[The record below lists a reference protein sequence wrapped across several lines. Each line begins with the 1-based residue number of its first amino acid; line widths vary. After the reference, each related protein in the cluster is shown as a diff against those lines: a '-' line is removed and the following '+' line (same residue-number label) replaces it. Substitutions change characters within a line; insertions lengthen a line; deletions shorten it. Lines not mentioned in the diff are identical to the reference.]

1 MQIYHS
7 VADCQ
12 PCGRGAVALG
22 FFDGLHIGHAAV
34 VSRALSY
41 QQEGLCPCVF
51 TFTMD
56 GGHPAAKSTGNALT
70 TERQKEQLLESWG
83 VQLVLCPD
91 FSEFHAMEPESFVD
105 EILVRRLN
113 AGAACCGED
122 FRFGKKAAGDVGQL
136 AALCQARG
144 IRLDVV
150 PPVTFEGERVSSTR
164 IRSLLGEGRV
174 ADANRLL
181 GRAFGYDFTVVRG
194 KQLGRKLD
202 SPTINQRLPDGFV
215 PLRHGV
221 YASVSF
227 AGGEWRPS
235 VTNIGLRPTVEDTTA
250 VNSETYICGFS
261 GDLYGASV
269 EVRLLAFL
277 RPEQRFPSVEALRA
291 RIHADAEASVP
302 IAQAYLAGGGDSIPP
317 AFRP

>member
-1 MQIYHS
+1 MRMQIYHS

-34 VSRALSY
+34 VSRTLSY

-56 GGHPAAKSTGNALT
+56 GGHPAAKSTANALT
-70 TERQKEQLLESWG
+70 TERQKEQLLENWG
-83 VQLVLCPD
+83 VRLVLCPD
-91 FSEFHAMEPESFVD
+91 FSEFHDIEPESFVD

-113 AGAACCGED
+113 ANAACCGED

-174 ADANRLL
+174 ADANRML

-227 AGGEWRPS
+227 AGGAWHPS

-302 IAQAYLAGGGDSIPP
+302 IAEEYLAGIAGKTAG
-317 AFRP
+317 R

>member
-1 MQIYHS
+1 MRMQIYHS

-34 VSRALSY
+34 VSRTLSY

-56 GGHPAAKSTGNALT
+56 GGHPAAKSTANALT
-70 TERQKEQLLESWG
+70 TERQKEKLLESWG
-83 VQLVLCPD
+83 VRLVLCPD

-113 AGAACCGED
+113 ANAACCGED

-164 IRSLLGEGRV
+164 IRHLLGEGRV
-174 ADANRLL
+174 ADANRML

-227 AGGEWRPS
+227 AGGAWHPS

-261 GDLYGASV
+261 GDLYGARV

-302 IAQAYLAGGGDSIPP
+302 IAEEYLAGIAGKTAG
-317 AFRP
+317 R

>member
-34 VSRALSY
+34 VSRTLSY

-56 GGHPAAKSTGNALT
+56 GGHPAAKSTANALT

-83 VQLVLCPD
+83 VRLVLCPD
-91 FSEFHAMEPESFVD
+91 FSEFHAMEPEAFVD
-105 EILVRRLN
+105 EVLVRRLN
-113 AGAACCGED
+113 ANAACCGED

-164 IRSLLGEGRV
+164 IRHLLGEGRV
-174 ADANRLL
+174 ADANRML

-227 AGGEWRPS
+227 AGGAWHPS

-261 GDLYGASV
+261 GDLYGARV

-302 IAQAYLAGGGDSIPP
+302 IAEEYLAGIAGKTAG
-317 AFRP
+317 R

>member
-1 MQIYHS
+1 MRMQIYHS

-34 VSRALSY
+34 VSRTLSY

-56 GGHPAAKSTGNALT
+56 GGHPAAKSTANALT
-70 TERQKEQLLESWG
+70 TERQKEQLLANWG
-83 VQLVLCPD
+83 VRLVLCPD

-113 AGAACCGED
+113 ANAACCGED

-164 IRSLLGEGRV
+164 IRHLLGEGRV
-174 ADANRLL
+174 ADANRMLS
-181 GRAFGYDFTVVRG
+181 RAFSYDFTVVRG

-227 AGGEWRPS
+227 AGGAWHPS

-261 GDLYGASV
+261 GDLYGARV

-302 IAQAYLAGGGDSIPP
+302 IAEEYLAGIAGKTAG
-317 AFRP
+317 R

>member
-1 MQIYHS
+1 MRMQIYHS

-34 VSRALSY
+34 VSRTLSY

-56 GGHPAAKSTGNALT
+56 GGHPAAKSSANALT

-83 VQLVLCPD
+83 GRLVLCPD

-113 AGAACCGED
+113 ANAACCGED

-174 ADANRLL
+174 ADANRML

-227 AGGEWRPS
+227 AGGAWHPS

-261 GDLYGASV
+261 GDLYGARV

-302 IAQAYLAGGGDSIPP
+302 IAEEYLAGIAGKTAG
-317 AFRP
+317 R

>member
-1 MQIYHS
+1 MRMQIYHS

-22 FFDGLHIGHAAV
+22 FFDGLHIGPAAE
-34 VSRALSY
+34 VSRTLSY

-56 GGHPAAKSTGNALT
+56 GGHPAAKSTANALT
-70 TERQKEQLLESWG
+70 TERQKEQLLENWG
-83 VQLVLCPD
+83 VRLVLCPD

-113 AGAACCGED
+113 SGAACCGED

-164 IRSLLGEGRV
+164 IRHLLGEGRV
-174 ADANRLL
+174 ADANRML

-227 AGGEWRPS
+227 AGGAWHPS

-261 GDLYGASV
+261 GDLYGARV

-302 IAQAYLAGGGDSIPP
+302 IAEEYLAGIAGKTAG
-317 AFRP
+317 R

>member
-1 MQIYHS
+1 MRMQIYHS

-34 VSRALSY
+34 VSRTLSY

-56 GGHPAAKSTGNALT
+56 GGHPAAKSTANALT

-83 VQLVLCPD
+83 VRLVLCPD

-113 AGAACCGED
+113 ANAACCGED

-150 PPVTFEGERVSSTR
+150 PPVTFDGELVSSTR
-164 IRSLLGEGRV
+164 IRPLLGEGRV
-174 ADANRLL
+174 ADANRML

-227 AGGEWRPS
+227 AGGAWHPS

-261 GDLYGASV
+261 GDLYGARV

-302 IAQAYLAGGGDSIPP
+302 IAEEYLAGIAGKTAG
-317 AFRP
+317 R

>member
-1 MQIYHS
+1 MRMQIYHS

-34 VSRALSY
+34 VSRTLSY

-51 TFTMD
+51 SFTMD
-56 GGHPAAKSTGNALT
+56 GGHPAAKSTANALT
-70 TERQKEQLLESWG
+70 TERQKEQILENWG
-83 VQLVLCPD
+83 VRLVLCPD

-113 AGAACCGED
+113 ANAACCGED

-174 ADANRLL
+174 ADANRML

-227 AGGEWRPS
+227 AGGAWHPS

-261 GDLYGASV
+261 GDLYGARV

-302 IAQAYLAGGGDSIPP
+302 IAEEYLAGIAGKTAG
-317 AFRP
+317 R

>member
-1 MQIYHS
+1 MRMQIYHS

-22 FFDGLHIGHAAV
+22 FFDGLHIGHAAA
-34 VSRALSY
+34 VSRTLSY
-41 QQEGLCPCVF
+41 QQEGLCPCVV

-56 GGHPAAKSTGNALT
+56 GGHPAAKSTANALT
-70 TERQKEQLLESWG
+70 TERQKEQLLENWG
-83 VQLVLCPD
+83 VRLVLCPD

-113 AGAACCGED
+113 ANAACCGED

-174 ADANRLL
+174 ADANRML

-227 AGGEWRPS
+227 AGGAWHPS

-261 GDLYGASV
+261 GDLYGARV

-302 IAQAYLAGGGDSIPP
+302 IAEEYLAGIAGKTAG
-317 AFRP
+317 R

>member
-1 MQIYHS
+1 MRMQIDHS

-34 VSRALSY
+34 VSRTLSY

-56 GGHPAAKSTGNALT
+56 GGHPAAKSTANALT

-83 VQLVLCPD
+83 VRLVLCPD

-113 AGAACCGED
+113 ANAACCGED

-174 ADANRLL
+174 ADANRML

-227 AGGEWRPS
+227 AGGAWHPS

-261 GDLYGASV
+261 GDLYGARV

-302 IAQAYLAGGGDSIPP
+302 IAEEYLAGIAGKTAG
-317 AFRP
+317 R

>member
-1 MQIYHS
+1 MRMQIYHS

-34 VSRALSY
+34 VSRTLSY

-56 GGHPAAKSTGNALT
+56 GGHPAAKSTANALT

-83 VQLVLCPD
+83 VRLVLCPD

-113 AGAACCGED
+113 ANAACCGED

-164 IRSLLGEGRV
+164 IRHLLGEGRV
-174 ADANRLL
+174 ADANRML

-227 AGGEWRPS
+227 AGGAWHPS

-302 IAQAYLAGGGDSIPP
+302 IAEEYLAGIAGKTAG
-317 AFRP
+317 R

>member
-7 VADCQ
+7 VAGCQ

-34 VSRALSY
+34 VSRTLSY

-56 GGHPAAKSTGNALT
+56 GGHPAAKSTANALT
-70 TERQKEQLLESWG
+70 TERQKEQLLENWG
-83 VQLVLCPD
+83 VRLVLCPD

-113 AGAACCGED
+113 ANAACCGED

-164 IRSLLGEGRV
+164 IRHLLGEGRV
-174 ADANRLL
+174 ADANRML

-227 AGGEWRPS
+227 AGGAWHPS

-302 IAQAYLAGGGDSIPP
+302 IAEEYLAGIAGKTAG
-317 AFRP
+317 R

>member
-1 MQIYHS
+1 MRMQIYHS

-34 VSRALSY
+34 VSRTLSY

-56 GGHPAAKSTGNALT
+56 GGHPAAKSSANALT

-83 VQLVLCPD
+83 VRLVLCPD

-113 AGAACCGED
+113 ANAACCGED

-150 PPVTFEGERVSSTR
+150 PPVTFEGERVNSTR
-164 IRSLLGEGRV
+164 IRHLLGEGRV
-174 ADANRLL
+174 ADANRML
-181 GRAFGYDFTVVRG
+181 GRTFGYDFTVVRG

-202 SPTINQRLPDGFV
+202 SPTINQRLPDGLV
-215 PLRHGV
+215 QLRHGV

-227 AGGEWRPS
+227 AGGAWHPS

-261 GDLYGASV
+261 GDLYGARV

-302 IAQAYLAGGGDSIPP
+302 IAEEYLAGIAGKTAG
-317 AFRP
+317 R

>member
-1 MQIYHS
+1 MRMQIYHS

-34 VSRALSY
+34 VSRTLSY

-51 TFTMD
+51 TFTMY
-56 GGHPAAKSTGNALT
+56 GGHPAAKSSANALT

-83 VQLVLCPD
+83 VRLVLCPD
-91 FSEFHAMEPESFVD
+91 FSEFHAMEPEAFVD
-105 EILVRRLN
+105 EVLVRRLN
-113 AGAACCGED
+113 ANAACCGED

-174 ADANRLL
+174 ADANRML

-227 AGGEWRPS
+227 AGGAWHPS

-261 GDLYGASV
+261 GDLYGARV

-302 IAQAYLAGGGDSIPP
+302 IAEEYLAGIAGKTAG
-317 AFRP
+317 R

>member
-1 MQIYHS
+1 MRMQIYHS

-34 VSRALSY
+34 VSRTLSY

-56 GGHPAAKSTGNALT
+56 GGHPAAKSTANALT
-70 TERQKEQLLESWG
+70 TERQKEQLVENWG
-83 VQLVLCPD
+83 VRLVLCPD

-113 AGAACCGED
+113 ANAACCGED

-164 IRSLLGEGRV
+164 IRHLLGEGRV
-174 ADANRLL
+174 ADANRML

-227 AGGEWRPS
+227 AGGAWHPS

-261 GDLYGASV
+261 GDLYGARV

-302 IAQAYLAGGGDSIPP
+302 IAEEYLAGIAGKTAG
-317 AFRP
+317 R

>member
-1 MQIYHS
+1 MRMQIYHS

-34 VSRALSY
+34 VSRTLSY

-56 GGHPAAKSTGNALT
+56 GGHPAAKSSANALT

-83 VQLVLCPD
+83 VRLVLCPD
-91 FSEFHAMEPESFVD
+91 FSEFHAMEPEAFVD
-105 EILVRRLN
+105 EVLVRRLN
-113 AGAACCGED
+113 ANAACCGED

-174 ADANRLL
+174 ADANRML

-227 AGGEWRPS
+227 AGGAWHPS

-302 IAQAYLAGGGDSIPP
+302 IAEEYLAGIAGKTAG
-317 AFRP
+317 R

>member
-1 MQIYHS
+1 MRMQIYHS

-34 VSRALSY
+34 VSRTLSY

-56 GGHPAAKSTGNALT
+56 GGHPAAKSTANALT
-70 TERQKEQLLESWG
+70 TERQKEQLLKNWG
-83 VQLVLCPD
+83 VRLVLCPD

-113 AGAACCGED
+113 ANAACCGED

-174 ADANRLL
+174 ADANRML

-227 AGGEWRPS
+227 AGGAWHPS

-261 GDLYGASV
+261 GDLYGARV

-302 IAQAYLAGGGDSIPP
+302 IAEEYLAGIAGKTAG
-317 AFRP
+317 R

>member
-1 MQIYHS
+1 MRMQIYHS

-34 VSRALSY
+34 VSRTLSY

-56 GGHPAAKSTGNALT
+56 GGHPAAKSTANALT
-70 TERQKEQLLESWG
+70 TERQKEQLLENWG
-83 VQLVLCPD
+83 VRLVLCPD

-113 AGAACCGED
+113 ANAACCGED

-174 ADANRLL
+174 ADANRML

-227 AGGEWRPS
+227 AGGAWHPS

-302 IAQAYLAGGGDSIPP
+302 IAEEYLAGIAGKTAG
-317 AFRP
+317 R

>member
-1 MQIYHS
+1 MRMQIYHS

-34 VSRALSY
+34 VSRTLSY

-56 GGHPAAKSTGNALT
+56 GGHPAAKSTANALT

-83 VQLVLCPD
+83 VRLVLCPD
-91 FSEFHAMEPESFVD
+91 FSEFHAMEPEAFVD
-105 EILVRRLN
+105 EVLVRRLN
-113 AGAACCGED
+113 ANAACCGED

-174 ADANRLL
+174 ADANRML

-227 AGGEWRPS
+227 AGGAWHPS

-261 GDLYGASV
+261 GDLYGARV

-302 IAQAYLAGGGDSIPP
+302 IAEEYLAGIAGKTAG
-317 AFRP
+317 R

>member
-7 VADCQ
+7 VAGCQ

-34 VSRALSY
+34 VSRTLSY

-56 GGHPAAKSTGNALT
+56 GGHPAAKSTANALT
-70 TERQKEQLLESWG
+70 TERQKEQLLENWG
-83 VQLVLCPD
+83 VRLVLCPD

-113 AGAACCGED
+113 ANAACCGED

-174 ADANRLL
+174 ADANRML

-227 AGGEWRPS
+227 AGGAWHPS

-302 IAQAYLAGGGDSIPP
+302 IAEEYLAGIAGKTAG
-317 AFRP
+317 R

>member
-1 MQIYHS
+1 MRMQIYHS

-34 VSRALSY
+34 VSRTLSY

-56 GGHPAAKSTGNALT
+56 GGHPAAKSTANALT

-83 VQLVLCPD
+83 VRLVLCPD

-113 AGAACCGED
+113 ANAACCGED
-122 FRFGKKAAGDVGQL
+122 FRFGKKAAGDVGRL

-164 IRSLLGEGRV
+164 IRHLLGEGRV
-174 ADANRLL
+174 ADANRML

-227 AGGEWRPS
+227 AGGAWHPS

-261 GDLYGASV
+261 GDLYGARV

-302 IAQAYLAGGGDSIPP
+302 IAEEYLAGIAGKTAG
-317 AFRP
+317 R

>member
-1 MQIYHS
+1 M
-7 VADCQ
+7 
-12 PCGRGAVALG
+12 
-22 FFDGLHIGHAAV
+22 
-34 VSRALSY
+34 VSRTLSY

-56 GGHPAAKSTGNALT
+56 GGHPAAKSSANALT

-83 VQLVLCPD
+83 VRLVLCPD

-113 AGAACCGED
+113 ANAACCGED

-174 ADANRLL
+174 ADANRML

-227 AGGEWRPS
+227 AGGAWHPS

-261 GDLYGASV
+261 GDLYGARV

-302 IAQAYLAGGGDSIPP
+302 IAEEYLAGIAGKTAG
-317 AFRP
+317 R

>member
-34 VSRALSY
+34 VSRTLSY

-56 GGHPAAKSTGNALT
+56 GGHPAAKSTANALT
-70 TERQKEQLLESWG
+70 TERQKEQLLENGG
-83 VQLVLCPD
+83 VRLVLCPD

-113 AGAACCGED
+113 ANAACCGED

-164 IRSLLGEGRV
+164 IRHLLGEGRV
-174 ADANRLL
+174 ADANRML

-227 AGGEWRPS
+227 AGGAWHPS

-261 GDLYGASV
+261 GDLYGARV

-302 IAQAYLAGGGDSIPP
+302 IAEEYLAGIAGKTAG
-317 AFRP
+317 R

>member
-34 VSRALSY
+34 VSRTLSY

-56 GGHPAAKSTGNALT
+56 GGHPAAKSTANALT
-70 TERQKEQLLESWG
+70 TERQKEKLLESWG
-83 VQLVLCPD
+83 VRLVLCPD

-113 AGAACCGED
+113 ANAACCGED

-164 IRSLLGEGRV
+164 IRHLLGEGRV
-174 ADANRLL
+174 ADANRML

-227 AGGEWRPS
+227 AGGAWHPS

-261 GDLYGASV
+261 GDLYGARV

-302 IAQAYLAGGGDSIPP
+302 IAEEYLAGIAGKTAG
-317 AFRP
+317 R

>member
-1 MQIYHS
+1 MRMQIYHS

-34 VSRALSY
+34 VSRTLSY

-56 GGHPAAKSTGNALT
+56 GGHPAAKSTANALT

-83 VQLVLCPD
+83 VRLVLCPD

-113 AGAACCGED
+113 ANAACCGED

-302 IAQAYLAGGGDSIPP
+302 IAEEYLAGIAGKTAG
-317 AFRP
+317 R

>member
-1 MQIYHS
+1 MRMQIYHS

-34 VSRALSY
+34 VSRTLSY

-56 GGHPAAKSTGNALT
+56 GGHPAAKSTANALT
-70 TERQKEQLLESWG
+70 TERQKEQLLENWG
-83 VQLVLCPD
+83 VRLVLCPD

-113 AGAACCGED
+113 ANAACCGED

-164 IRSLLGEGRV
+164 IRHLLGEGRV
-174 ADANRLL
+174 ADANRML

-227 AGGEWRPS
+227 AGGAWHPS

-261 GDLYGASV
+261 GDLYGARV

-302 IAQAYLAGGGDSIPP
+302 IAEEYLASI
-317 AFRP
+317 AGKTAGR

>member
-1 MQIYHS
+1 MRMQIYHS

-34 VSRALSY
+34 VSRTLSY

-56 GGHPAAKSTGNALT
+56 GGHPAAKSTAYALT
-70 TERQKEQLLESWG
+70 TVRLKEQLLESWG
-83 VQLVLCPD
+83 VRLVLCPD

-113 AGAACCGED
+113 ANAACCGED

-174 ADANRLL
+174 ADANRML

-227 AGGEWRPS
+227 AGGAWHPS

-261 GDLYGASV
+261 GDLYGARV

-302 IAQAYLAGGGDSIPP
+302 IAEEYLAGIAGKTAG
-317 AFRP
+317 R

>member
-1 MQIYHS
+1 MRMQIHHS

-34 VSRALSY
+34 VSRTLSY

-56 GGHPAAKSTGNALT
+56 GGHPAAKSTANALT

-83 VQLVLCPD
+83 VRLVLCPD

-113 AGAACCGED
+113 ANAACCGED

-164 IRSLLGEGRV
+164 IRHLLGEGRV
-174 ADANRLL
+174 ADANRML

-227 AGGEWRPS
+227 AGGAWHPS

-261 GDLYGASV
+261 GDLYGARV

-302 IAQAYLAGGGDSIPP
+302 IAEEYLAGIAGKTAG
-317 AFRP
+317 R

>member
-1 MQIYHS
+1 MRMQIYHS

-34 VSRALSY
+34 VSRTLSY

-56 GGHPAAKSTGNALT
+56 GGHPAAKSSANALT

-83 VQLVLCPD
+83 VRLVLCPD

-113 AGAACCGED
+113 ANAACCGED

-174 ADANRLL
+174 ADANRML

-227 AGGEWRPS
+227 AGGAWHPS

-302 IAQAYLAGGGDSIPP
+302 IAEEYLAGIAGKTAG
-317 AFRP
+317 R

>member
-1 MQIYHS
+1 MRMQIYHS

-34 VSRALSY
+34 VSRTLSY

-56 GGHPAAKSTGNALT
+56 GGHPAAKSTANALT
-70 TERQKEQLLESWG
+70 TERQKEQLLKNWG
-83 VQLVLCPD
+83 VRLVLCPD

-113 AGAACCGED
+113 ANAACCGED

-164 IRSLLGEGRV
+164 IRHLLGEGRV
-174 ADANRLL
+174 ADANRML

-227 AGGEWRPS
+227 AGGAWHPS

-261 GDLYGASV
+261 GDLYGARV

-302 IAQAYLAGGGDSIPP
+302 IAEEYLAGIAGKTAG
-317 AFRP
+317 R

>member
-1 MQIYHS
+1 MRMQIYHS

-34 VSRALSY
+34 VSRTLSY

-56 GGHPAAKSTGNALT
+56 GGHPAAKSTANALT
-70 TERQKEQLLESWG
+70 TERQKEQLLENWG
-83 VQLVLCPD
+83 VRLVLCPD

-113 AGAACCGED
+113 ANAACCGED

-164 IRSLLGEGRV
+164 IRHLLGEGRV
-174 ADANRLL
+174 ADANRML

-227 AGGEWRPS
+227 AGGAWHPS

-261 GDLYGASV
+261 GDLYGARV

-291 RIHADAEASVP
+291 RIHADAEVSVP
-302 IAQAYLAGGGDSIPP
+302 IAEEYLAGIAGKTAG
-317 AFRP
+317 R

>member
-34 VSRALSY
+34 VSRTLSY

-56 GGHPAAKSTGNALT
+56 GGHPAAKSSANALT

-83 VQLVLCPD
+83 VRLVLCPD

-113 AGAACCGED
+113 ANAACCGED

-174 ADANRLL
+174 ADANRML

-227 AGGEWRPS
+227 AGGAWHPS

-302 IAQAYLAGGGDSIPP
+302 IAEEYLAGIAGKTAG
-317 AFRP
+317 R

>member
-1 MQIYHS
+1 MRMQIYHS

-34 VSRALSY
+34 VSRTLSY

-56 GGHPAAKSTGNALT
+56 GGHPAAKSTANALT

-83 VQLVLCPD
+83 VRLVLCPD

-113 AGAACCGED
+113 ANAACCGED

-164 IRSLLGEGRV
+164 IRHLLGEGRV
-174 ADANRLL
+174 ADANRM
-181 GRAFGYDFTVVRG
+181 A
-194 KQLGRKLD
+194 
-202 SPTINQRLPDGFV
+202 
-215 PLRHGV
+215 
-221 YASVSF
+221 AS
-227 AGGEWRPS
+227 WIPRPS
-235 VTNIGLRPTVEDTTA
+235 T
-250 VNSETYICGFS
+250 S
-261 GDLYGASV
+261 
-269 EVRLLAFL
+269 
-277 RPEQRFPSVEALRA
+277 
-291 RIHADAEASVP
+291 
-302 IAQAYLAGGGDSIPP
+302 
-317 AFRP
+317 AFRMGLSRSGMGSMLRYPSRAVHGTPR

>member
-1 MQIYHS
+1 MRMHFYHS

-12 PCGRGAVALG
+12 PCGRGAVALV

-34 VSRALSY
+34 VSRTLSY

-56 GGHPAAKSTGNALT
+56 GGHPAAKSTANALT

-83 VQLVLCPD
+83 VRLVLCPD

-113 AGAACCGED
+113 ANAACCGED

-164 IRSLLGEGRV
+164 IRHLLGEGRV
-174 ADANRLL
+174 ADANRML

-227 AGGEWRPS
+227 AGGAWHPS

-261 GDLYGASV
+261 GDLYGARV

-302 IAQAYLAGGGDSIPP
+302 IAEEYLAGIAGKTAG
-317 AFRP
+317 R

>member
-1 MQIYHS
+1 MRMQIYHS

-34 VSRALSY
+34 VSRTLSY

-56 GGHPAAKSTGNALT
+56 GGHPAAKSSANALT

-83 VQLVLCPD
+83 VRLVLCPD
-91 FSEFHAMEPESFVD
+91 FSEFHAMEPEAFVD
-105 EILVRRLN
+105 EVLVRRLN
-113 AGAACCGED
+113 ANAACCGED

-174 ADANRLL
+174 ADANRML

-227 AGGEWRPS
+227 AGGAWHPS

-261 GDLYGASV
+261 GDLYGARV

-302 IAQAYLAGGGDSIPP
+302 IAEEYLAGIAGKTAG
-317 AFRP
+317 R

>member
-34 VSRALSY
+34 VSRTLSY

-56 GGHPAAKSTGNALT
+56 GGHPAAKSTANALT

-83 VQLVLCPD
+83 VRLVLCPD

-113 AGAACCGED
+113 ANAACCGED

-164 IRSLLGEGRV
+164 IRHLLGEGRV
-174 ADANRLL
+174 ADANRML

-227 AGGEWRPS
+227 AGGAWHPS

-302 IAQAYLAGGGDSIPP
+302 IAEEYLAGIAGKTAG
-317 AFRP
+317 R

>member
-34 VSRALSY
+34 VSRTLSY

-56 GGHPAAKSTGNALT
+56 GGHPAAKSTANALT

-83 VQLVLCPD
+83 VRLVLCPD
-91 FSEFHAMEPESFVD
+91 FSEFHAMEPEAFVD
-105 EILVRRLN
+105 EVLVRRLN
-113 AGAACCGED
+113 ANAACCGED

-174 ADANRLL
+174 ADANRML

-227 AGGEWRPS
+227 AGGAWHPS

-261 GDLYGASV
+261 GDLYGARV

-302 IAQAYLAGGGDSIPP
+302 IAEEYLAGIAGKTAG
-317 AFRP
+317 R

>member
-1 MQIYHS
+1 MRMQIYHS

-34 VSRALSY
+34 VSRTLSY

-56 GGHPAAKSTGNALT
+56 GGHPAAKSTANALT
-70 TERQKEQLLESWG
+70 TERQKEQLLENWG
-83 VQLVLCPD
+83 VRLVLCPD

-113 AGAACCGED
+113 ANAACCGED

-164 IRSLLGEGRV
+164 IRHLLGEGRV
-174 ADANRLL
+174 ADANRML

-227 AGGEWRPS
+227 AGGAWHPS

-261 GDLYGASV
+261 GDLYGARV

-291 RIHADAEASVP
+291 RIHADAEASFP
-302 IAQAYLAGGGDSIPP
+302 IAEEYLAGIAGKTAG
-317 AFRP
+317 R

>member
-1 MQIYHS
+1 MRIQIYHS

-34 VSRALSY
+34 VSRTLSY

-56 GGHPAAKSTGNALT
+56 GGHPAAKSTANALT

-83 VQLVLCPD
+83 VRLVLCPD

-113 AGAACCGED
+113 ANAACCGED

-164 IRSLLGEGRV
+164 IRHLLGEGRV
-174 ADANRLL
+174 ADANRML

-227 AGGEWRPS
+227 AGGAWHPS

-261 GDLYGASV
+261 GDLYGARV

-302 IAQAYLAGGGDSIPP
+302 IAEEYLAGIAGKTAG
-317 AFRP
+317 R

>member
-1 MQIYHS
+1 MRVQIYHS

-12 PCGRGAVALG
+12 PCGRGALALG

-34 VSRALSY
+34 VSRTLSY

-56 GGHPAAKSTGNALT
+56 GGHPAAKSSANALT

-83 VQLVLCPD
+83 VRLVLCPD

-113 AGAACCGED
+113 ANAACCGED

-164 IRSLLGEGRV
+164 IRHLLGEGRV
-174 ADANRLL
+174 ADANRML

-227 AGGEWRPS
+227 AGGAWHPS

-261 GDLYGASV
+261 GDLYGARV

-302 IAQAYLAGGGDSIPP
+302 IAEEYLAGIAGKTAG
-317 AFRP
+317 R